1 MTEENK
7 KIIVKDYLTRII
19 NVDTNERIIIN
30 VIDDFSDHTRKPWV
44 KIFYSIIRTKNN
56 LHTKLDK
63 VWSEY
68 GTFDSLFVSEIRDQ
82 KLNYLGV

>member
-30 VIDDFSDHTRKPWV
+30 VIDDYSSERKPWV
-44 KIFYSIIRTKNN
+44 KIFYSVIRTKNN

-63 VWSEY
+63 VWSEK
-68 GTFDSLFVSEIRDQ
+68 GTFNSLFVSEIRDQ
-82 KLNYLGV
+82 KLNDLGI

>member
-7 KIIVKDYLTRII
+7 EIIVKGHLTKLEEEQ
-19 NVDTNERIIIN
+19 TRIIIN
-30 VIDDFSDHTRKPWV
+30 VIDDFSLARRHWV
-44 KIFYSIIRTKNN
+44 KIYYTVIKTKNN

-63 VWSEY
+63 VFSKS

-82 KLNYLGV
+82 KLKDLGV

>member
-30 VIDDFSDHTRKPWV
+30 VIDDFSDHPIRPWV
-44 KIFYSIIRTKNN
+44 KIFYSVIKSKNKI
-56 LHTKLDK
+56 HTKLDK

>member
-19 NVDTNERIIIN
+19 NVDINERIIIN
-30 VIDDFSDHTRKPWV
+30 VIDDFSDHPRKPWV
-44 KIFYSIIRTKNN
+44 KIFYTVIKTENN

-63 VWSEY
+63 VFSKS

-82 KLNYLGV
+82 KLKYLGV

>member
-7 KIIVKDYLTRII
+7 EIIVKDYLIKLEK
-19 NVDTNERIIIN
+19 DQARIIIN
-30 VIDDFSDHTRKPWV
+30 AIDDFSDHPRKPWV
-44 KIFYSIIRTKNN
+44 KIFYTIIKTENN

-63 VWSEY
+63 VFSKS

-82 KLNYLGV
+82 KLKDLGV

>member
-7 KIIVKDYLTRII
+7 EIIVKDYLIKLEK
-19 NVDTNERIIIN
+19 NQVRIIIN
-30 VIDDFSDHTRKPWV
+30 TIDDFSDHPRGPWI
-44 KIFYSIIRTKNN
+44 KIFYTVIKTENN

-63 VWSEY
+63 VFSKS

-82 KLNYLGV
+82 KLKDLGV

>member
-7 KIIVKDYLTRII
+7 KIIVKDYLIKLEK
-19 NVDTNERIIIN
+19 NQARIIIN
-30 VIDDFSDHTRKPWV
+30 TIVDFSDHPRGAWV
-44 KIFYSIIRTKNN
+44 KIFYTVIKTENN

-63 VWSEY
+63 VFSKS

-82 KLNYLGV
+82 KLKYLGV